1 MNLINKQQ
9 KSFRRVKQAIT
20 SCRTFGQLIV
30 AINLT
35 YYYFLKYD
43 NIKELKVLML
53 LVDETAKQF
62 K

>member
-1 MNLINKQQ
+1 MNLISKQ
-9 KSFRRVKQAIT
+9 KKTFGKVKQVIK
-20 SCRTFGQLIV
+20 SCVTFDQLMV
-30 AINLT
+30 AISLT

-53 LVDETAKQF
+53 LVDETAKKF